1 MAGAAATPTVALDP
15 SDTGLGS
22 ANARAVYRD
31 LLRFGPRSRS
41 ELTTRLDLSAPTV
54 TRTTRDLLDA
64 GWLHTLG
71 PVARTK
77 GRPQEPL
84 DIEENHGP
92 RFIGVKVTADEVHA
106 VVATVRGN
114 VLEELTLPVEGT
126 TPEAV
131 VAAILGPVTALA
143 GAHPHL
149 VGVGVSLG
157 GRVAARRTVLTS
169 NMLGWDQPVALAE
182 ILEERLGMPVVVEND
197 LRAMLHGLHWFGLGR
212 PYRSFALLTIGAGVG
227 IGLVHADV
235 VVEGHA
241 HLAGLTEQ
249 LPVGEEADG
258 RTLTFGQVA
267 RSGHLLQRARDRGIL
282 GPGDGTDELR
292 ALVAGGDPGAREL
305 VAEVAR
311 TLARAAA
318 SVVALLDPE
327 AVLLGGETLDLMRS
341 VGTVL
346 DDTLRDSVAPA
357 QRGIVVRDLPGDFDD
372 WARGAAVIAI
382 QQFVGPAL

>member
-1 MAGAAATPTVALDP
+1 MAGAAATPTVGLDP
-15 SDTGLGS
+15 TDTGLGS

-41 ELTTRLDLSAPTV
+41 ELTTRLGLSAPTV

-92 RFIGVKVTADEVHA
+92 RFIGVKVTAEEVHA

-114 VLEELTLPVEGT
+114 VLEELTLPVEDT

-131 VAAILGPVTALA
+131 VEAILEPVTALA
-143 GAHPHL
+143 AAHPHL

-169 NMLGWDQPVALAE
+169 NMLRWDQPVPLADF
-182 ILEERLGMPVVVEND
+182 LEERLELPVVVEND

-212 PYRSFALLTIGAGVG
+212 SYRSFTLLTIGAGVG
-227 IGLVHADV
+227 IGIVQADL
-235 VVEGHA
+235 VVEGRA

-249 LPVGEEADG
+249 LPVGEGADG
-258 RTLTFGQVA
+258 RTLTFGQAA
-267 RSGHLLQRARDRGIL
+267 RSGHLLERARDRGIL
-282 GPGDGTDELR
+282 GRDDGTDELR
-292 ALVAGGDPGAREL
+292 GLIADGDSGAWEL

-311 TLARAAA
+311 ALARAAA

-327 AVLLGGETLDLMRS
+327 AVLLGGETLDLVRS
-341 VGTVL
+341 VGPVL
-346 DDTLRDSVAPA
+346 DDTLRASVAPA
-357 QRGIVVRDLPGDFDD
+357 QRDIVVRDLPGDFDD

>member
-1 MAGAAATPTVALDP
+1 MAGAAATPTVGLDP
-15 SDTGLGS
+15 TDTGLGS

-41 ELTTRLDLSAPTV
+41 ELTTRLGLSAPTV

-92 RFIGVKVTADEVHA
+92 RFIGAKVTAEEVHA

-114 VLEELTLPVEGT
+114 VLEELTLPVEDT

-131 VAAILGPVTALA
+131 VEAILEPVTALA
-143 GAHPHL
+143 AAHPHL

-169 NMLGWDQPVALAE
+169 NMLRWDQPVPLADF
-182 ILEERLGMPVVVEND
+182 LEERLELPVVVEND

-212 PYRSFALLTIGAGVG
+212 SYRSFTLLTIGAGVG
-227 IGLVHADV
+227 IGIVQADL
-235 VVEGHA
+235 VVEGRA

-249 LPVGEEADG
+249 LPVGEGADG
-258 RTLTFGQVA
+258 RTLTFGQAA
-267 RSGHLLQRARDRGIL
+267 RSGHLLERARDRGIL
-282 GPGDGTDELR
+282 GRDDGTDELR
-292 ALVAGGDPGAREL
+292 GLIADGDSGAWEL

-311 TLARAAA
+311 ALARAAA

-327 AVLLGGETLDLMRS
+327 AVLLGGETLDLVRS
-341 VGTVL
+341 VGPVL
-346 DDTLRDSVAPA
+346 DDTLRASVAPA
-357 QRGIVVRDLPGDFDD
+357 QRDIVVRDLPGDFDD

>member
-1 MAGAAATPTVALDP
+1 MAGAAATPTVGLDP
-15 SDTGLGS
+15 TDTGLGS

-41 ELTTRLDLSAPTV
+41 ELTTRLGLSAPTV

-92 RFIGVKVTADEVHA
+92 RFIGVKVTAEEVHA

-114 VLEELTLPVEGT
+114 VLEELTLPVEDT

-131 VAAILGPVTALA
+131 VEAILEPVTALA
-143 GAHPHL
+143 AAHPHL

-157 GRVAARRTVLTS
+157 GRVAARRTVLAS
-169 NMLGWDQPVALAE
+169 NMLRWDQPVPLAE
-182 ILEERLGMPVVVEND
+182 ILEQRLDLPVAVEND

-212 PYRSFALLTIGAGVG
+212 SYRSFALLTIGAGVG
-227 IGLVHADV
+227 IGIVHADL
-235 VVEGHA
+235 VVEGRA

-249 LPVGEEADG
+249 LPVGEGADG
-258 RTLTFGQVA
+258 RTLTFGQAA
-267 RSGHLLQRARDRGIL
+267 RSDHLIERARGRGLL
-282 GPGDGTDELR
+282 GPDGGIDALR
-292 ALVAGGDPGAREL
+292 TLVADGDPSAREL

-311 TLARAAA
+311 ALARAAA
-318 SVVALLDPE
+318 SAVALLDPE

-346 DDTLRDSVAPA
+346 DDTLRASVAPV
-357 QRGIVVRDLPGDFDD
+357 QRDIVVRDLPSDFDD

-382 QQFVGPAL
+382 QQFVSPAL